1 MERDKLNLL
10 SHVFV
15 ELTDEK
21 QSGVLEMSKSLLQ
34 AQRHSKALID
44 ERDNSKLAQGKE
56 TADGYLNRLRSQ

>member
-34 AQRHSKALID
+34 AQRHSKALIG
-44 ERDNSKLAQGKE
+44 EEGNGNVPHEQEK
-56 TADGYLNRLRSQ
+56 ADGYLNRLECQ

>member
-34 AQRHSKALID
+34 AQRHSKALIRD
-44 ERDNSKLAQGKE
+44 EGSEEFAGVACGIE
-56 TADGYLNRLRSQ
+56 TKVGRRR